1 VKSIRTITY
10 ALIVLA
16 GAYLLAMTVHVPAVT
31 FFVAHAQWGGFL
43 PLALATASGI
53 TRDRPVLITTV
64 LVVLVVALPGSVE
77 GLANALWPIGF
88 GIALGSVI
96 GAGIREE
103 KEEQRGTPDSSDR
116 RA

>member
-1 VKSIRTITY
+1 VKSLRTITY

-16 GAYLLAMTVHVPAVT
+16 AAYLLTLTVHLPAVA
-31 FFVAHAQWGGFL
+31 FFVSHAQWGGFL
-43 PLALATASGI
+43 PLALATACGI

-64 LVVLVVALPGSVE
+64 LVVLVVALPGSIE
-77 GLANALWPIGF
+77 GLASALWPIGF

-96 GAGIREE
+96 GAGIREATE
-103 KEEQRGTPDSSDR
+103 DKHATPTDH